1 MALIK
6 LGPAIVDARGSVAG
20 TTFSRNRFGAIMRAR
35 VTPVNPSSARQEN
48 ARAIVSSLSEQ
59 FHESPMTDAKRIAW
73 GVYAASINAVN
84 KLGESITLTGFNAF
98 MAGNAVKLHHGFS
111 FVDDGPVVLGLPNQ
125 DPIVSIA
132 LSEANGITVTFDDG
146 LDWCDEDNAC
156 LSIELGQPQSP
167 SRNYFGGP
175 FRLHGM
181 IEGDSVAAPT
191 SPDGPT
197 AVTAWTLI
205 EGQKMWARCRI
216 LREDGRVSN
225 PWMPAPV
232 LIGA

>member
-1 MALIK
+1 MQVK
-6 LGPAIVDARGSVAG
+6 YGGGIVDARGSVAG
-20 TTFSRNRFGAIMRAR
+20 NTFSRNRFGAYVRAR
-35 VTPVNPSSARQEN
+35 VTPVNPSSSRQEF
-48 ARAIVSSLSEQ
+48 ARAVVASLAEQ
-59 FHESPMTDAKRIAW
+59 WRESPMTDAFRIAW

-98 MAGNAVKLHHGFS
+98 MMGNAVKLHNGFS
-111 FVDDGPVVLGLPNQ
+111 YVDDGPTDLGLPNQ
-125 DPIVSIA
+125 DPTVSIA
-132 LSEANGITVTFDDG
+132 LSAASGITVTFDAG

-156 LSIELGQPQSP
+156 LSIEIGQPQSP

-175 FRLHGM
+175 FRFHDG
-181 IEGDSVAAPT
+181 IDGDSVTPPT

-205 EGQKMWARCRI
+205 EGQKVWCRFRI

-225 PWMPAPV
+225 AWMAAPV
-232 LIGA
+232 LVAA